1 MLPLHIEPHG
11 SQEIILNNI
20 FLKSIIIFAGASVPF
35 FYEKKTG
42 ECDILIKKSV
52 IFATPIWLYL
62 FCFIGEL
69 RLPFFI
75 KK

>member
-35 FYEKKTG
+35 FYEKKQA
-42 ECDILIKKSV
+42 SV
-52 IFATPIWLYL
+52 IF
-62 FCFIGEL
+62 
-69 RLPFFI
+69 
-75 KK
+75 